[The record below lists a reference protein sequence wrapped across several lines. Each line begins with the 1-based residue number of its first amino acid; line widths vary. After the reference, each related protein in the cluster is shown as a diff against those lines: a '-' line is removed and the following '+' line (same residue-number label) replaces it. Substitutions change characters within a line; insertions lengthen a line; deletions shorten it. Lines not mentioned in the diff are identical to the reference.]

1 MTVNA
6 LVATFAA
13 FTIFGGNVI
22 GEVSKSYNTLFKQGF
37 EVCVM
42 EVRATT
48 YHKTEPNADRE
59 TRRGNSSLGLP
70 LREVG
75 PKTVGSIAIDPKVIP
90 YGSLVIITT
99 KRGDASCFLCVDTGG
114 AVKSRKAA
122 KVLAKKQKLGKEM
135 AGRPVIDIYST
146 KNYDEWMSVV
156 VIKDNSLRGL
166 EGSELKSRLK
176 ERMSVDF
183 WPHSKEVVSKAL
195 ALREANFLAER

>member
-6 LVATFAA
+6 FVATFAA

-37 EVCVM
+37 EVCVID
-42 EVRATT
+42 VRATT

-114 AVKSRKAA
+114 AVKSRKASIA
-122 KVLAKKQKLGKEM
+122 LAKIQKLGSDWAK
-135 AGRPVIDIYST
+135 RPVIDIYSA
-146 KNYDEWMSVV
+146 KQYDEWMSVV
-156 VIKDNSLRGL
+156 VIKDKNPPGIKEPGFRA
-166 EGSELKSRLK
+166 RLK
-176 ERMSVDF
+176 ERMSVGF
-183 WPHSKEVVSKAL
+183 WPDSKEVAMRAHAQRDAGLLV
-195 ALREANFLAER
+195 RR